1 MATNA
6 GNDGLPKRP
15 TRDDVAMLAGVSSAV
30 VSYVLNNGPRPVA
43 AATRERVLDAVRQ
56 LDYVPNQIARSLAG
70 SSTRTIGLIAP
81 TLANPVWA
89 ELAMGITDVALPRSN
104 LLMVCNVEGNADLDM
119 HYASTLA
126 SKRVDGIIVVP
137 TADPGLLLE
146 AMGKAHIPVV
156 VVERETPGVPS
167 VVVDAVATGHVATEH
182 LLNLGHKHVAFLR
195 EHRSGLDSWQRF
207 DGYRAAL
214 TEADITF
221 DPSLVADAGPNIDGK
236 SIVEA
241 GRTAAN
247 TLLDAERRPT
257 AVFAHN
263 DLIAIAVVQE
273 ARRRGLEVPADLSVI
288 GVDDTEAGRYGDP
301 ALTTVAFPSRE
312 LGRAAAELLL
322 GMATGQDQPVLTVI
336 SRGKVLVR
344 DSTAPPP
351 RRAPDHT

>member
-167 VVVDAVATGHVATEH
+167 VVVDAVATGHVATE
-182 LLNLGHKHVAFLR
+182 
-195 EHRSGLDSWQRF
+195 
-207 DGYRAAL
+207 
-214 TEADITF
+214 
-221 DPSLVADAGPNIDGK
+221 
-236 SIVEA
+236 
-241 GRTAAN
+241 
-247 TLLDAERRPT
+247 
-257 AVFAHN
+257 
-263 DLIAIAVVQE
+263 
-273 ARRRGLEVPADLSVI
+273 
-288 GVDDTEAGRYGDP
+288 
-301 ALTTVAFPSRE
+301 
-312 LGRAAAELLL
+312 
-322 GMATGQDQPVLTVI
+322 
-336 SRGKVLVR
+336 
-344 DSTAPPP
+344 
-351 RRAPDHT
+351 